1 MYSKRKQESKQLT
14 FSTQTTSAP
23 TAHHCHDCETVLP
36 YFNSFFQR
44 REKSAVCRALHTRQC
59 RTCQLHFP
67 AKSTLHL
74 HCSSCRECLQ
84 GYINFEDNA
93 HTFQPF
99 KHTLLIV
106 YNLTWRAE
114 AESLQAPFM
123 EVSEDF
129 YEFLILQ
136 ASFLPNVSAPAGYV
150 LLAVTPCCANR
161 FNHQSETQ

>member
-1 MYSKRKQESKQLT
+1 M
-14 FSTQTTSAP
+14 
-23 TAHHCHDCETVLP
+23 
-36 YFNSFFQR
+36 
-44 REKSAVCRALHTRQC
+44 CRALHTKQC

-74 HCSSCRECLQ
+74 HCSSRRECLQ